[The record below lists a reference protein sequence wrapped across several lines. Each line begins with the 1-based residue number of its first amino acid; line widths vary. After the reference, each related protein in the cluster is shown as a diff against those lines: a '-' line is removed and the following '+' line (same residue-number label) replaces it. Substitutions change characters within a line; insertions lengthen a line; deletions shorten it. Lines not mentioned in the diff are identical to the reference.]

1 MAAGDASAGSR
12 RGARKRGTPALT
24 APNKER
30 AEAHGWVERVAEA
43 EGFSRRLAGVRPGG
57 GDEEVVLDLVT
68 PEAAPFAV
76 ALVAETLA
84 RRGDG
89 ARLWVLLP
97 VLPMIGV
104 AIALYRAT
112 QRADEYG
119 RIVMLECMA
128 LGFGVSMI
136 AAMALGFLGTI
147 GEAWTF
153 GGWLVFG
160 AGMTTWGLAL
170 IVRNVD

>member
-1 MAAGDASAGSR
+1 M
-12 RGARKRGTPALT
+12 T

-89 ARLWVLLP
+89 ARLWVLCEEARDQDRVHAEL
-97 VLPMIGV
+97 GV
-104 AIALYRAT
+104 WGFSALYLPRLSAAEEGLADPDVLAERA
-112 QRADEYG
+112 A
-119 RIVMLECMA
+119 VL
-128 LGFGVSMI
+128 
-136 AAMALGFLGTI
+136 
-147 GEAWTF
+147 EAWRRAGSGN
-153 GGWLVFG
+153 GGAAVLVLG
-160 AGMTTWGLAL
+160 ADGLAEAAPAAP
-170 IVRNVD
+170 VFAQTED